1 MGVPCLMGTEFQFGM
16 RESSGNGGRCWLHNS
31 VKVLNATELN
41 TSMVKMIN
49 SMLCIFFHNKKK
61 KINKNTQDNYFTEA
75 LTVKKL
81 PCCRENI
88 PLF

>member
-61 KINKNTQDNYFTEA
+61 KNQQKHPGQLLYRGSNSKETSM
-75 LTVKKL
+75 L
-81 PCCRENI
+81 P
-88 PLF
+88 